1 MMQQLI
7 VFLELVTQLVNTYEF
22 NIDGYDFEDK
32 TIFDS
37 LDVIAINER
46 SR

>member
-22 NIDGYDFEDK
+22 NSDGYDSEDK

-37 LDVIAINER
+37 LDVIAINSR